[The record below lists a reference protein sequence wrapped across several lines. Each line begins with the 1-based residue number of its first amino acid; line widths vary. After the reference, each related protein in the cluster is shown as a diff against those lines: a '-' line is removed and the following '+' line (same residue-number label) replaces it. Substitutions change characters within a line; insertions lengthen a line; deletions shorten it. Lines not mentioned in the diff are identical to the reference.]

1 MVSSSDASL
10 ADIIIFCGSGSG
22 GDDGDGGGRYLS
34 KVRGVCVVLCG
45 CSERVKK
52 SQWPGRFF
60 VSAPAK
66 IT

>member
-22 GDDGDGGGRYLS
+22 GNNGDGGGGYLS

-45 CSERVKK
+45 CVERVKK

>member
-1 MVSSSDASL
+1 MVSLLDASL
-10 ADIIIFCGSGSG
+10 ADIIFLCGSGSG
-22 GDDGDGGGRYLS
+22 GNDGNGGGRYLS

-45 CSERVKK
+45 CGERVKR